1 MACYLPAAMDTSI
14 AGETEGTRLKRRRK
28 PSEKGLELQAEKT
41 KKPLKPVK
49 SSGRMS
55 KTSKSAADPESSN
68 GVNGDYA
75 SDDYS

>member
-1 MACYLPAAMDTSI
+1 MACYLSAAMENST
-14 AGETEGTRLKRRRK
+14 AGETEGARLKRKRK

-41 KKPLKPVK
+41 KKPSKPTK
-49 SSGRMS
+49 PSGRLS
-55 KTSKSAADPESSN
+55 RSSKSAADPESSN